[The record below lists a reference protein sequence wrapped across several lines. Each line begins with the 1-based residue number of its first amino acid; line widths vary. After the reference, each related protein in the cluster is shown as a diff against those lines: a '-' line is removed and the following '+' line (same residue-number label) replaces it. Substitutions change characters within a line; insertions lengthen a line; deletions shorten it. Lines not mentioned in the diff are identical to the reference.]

1 MGRVTVAAGSQL
13 AADAGAAIADAG
25 GNAVDAAVAAVMTTM
40 CTDPGIVAPGA
51 CGFVTVHAADGE
63 PAVFDG
69 YAEMPGRSAPPEAF
83 GSGRPIRL
91 DYGGGIDTVV
101 GYGSV
106 AVPGIH
112 AALEEAWRL
121 YGRIPWRQLF
131 EPAIA
136 AVRAGFPLS
145 QPAAEYLGFAH
156 DAVFGWQ
163 EESHSVLHHPDGS
176 PFRAGDIVSVPHLA
190 DTLQLLADEGTDA
203 LYRGDLGAAIVDAAA
218 ADGGLLG
225 RDDLAAYRAFRRRP
239 LGFDLGGWSVWTNP
253 PPAVGGSTMAAVA
266 LLAVASGWAGWSQAD
281 VAALVRVQRAVLDYR
296 RRELTVPGAIGDAI
310 ADLLEAAKAGD
321 VGRLLSS
328 PSTSHC
334 SAADSE
340 GTVCA
345 VTVSAG
351 YGSGAM
357 PPGTGFW
364 LNNSLGELE
373 LHPTGY
379 HGLAPGT
386 RLISNMAPT
395 TARNGEKAL
404 AVGSAGADRI
414 TTTLS
419 AILLNTLVLGMP
431 LEAAVHHP
439 RVHVEVF
446 EGVDLI
452 AHEPGIP
459 VEPVDGLGR
468 RAFPP
473 LSMYFGGAQ
482 AASTD
487 GHGELDAVA
496 DRRRDGGVA
505 TGGS

>member
-25 GNAVDAAVAAVMTTM
+25 GNAVDAAIASVMTTM

-51 CGFVTVHAADGE
+51 CGFVAVDAAGGE
-63 PAVFDG
+63 PVVFDG

-83 GSGRPIRL
+83 GAGRPTRL

-112 AALEEAWRL
+112 AALEEAWRAH
-121 YGRIPWRQLF
+121 GKIPWRQLF

-145 QPAAEYLGFAH
+145 PPAAEYLGFAH

-163 EESHSVLHHPDGS
+163 EESYSVLHHPDGS
-176 PFRAGDIVSVPHLA
+176 PYRTGDIVSIPHLA

-203 LYRGDLGAAIVDAAA
+203 LYRGDLGAAIADAAA
-218 ADGGLLG
+218 ADGALLG
-225 RDDLAAYRAFRRRP
+225 RDDLAAYRALRRRP

-266 LLAVASGWAGWSQAD
+266 LLAVAAGWAGWSEAD

-296 RRELTVPGAIGDAI
+296 RRELTVPGAVGDAI
-310 ADLLEAAKAGD
+310 TELLEAANTGEL
-321 VGRLLSS
+321 GRLLSS

-334 SAADSE
+334 STADTE
-340 GTVCA
+340 GTVCS

-379 HGLAPGT
+379 HGLEPGT

-395 TARNGEKAL
+395 TARNGEMAL

-419 AILLNTLVLGMP
+419 AILLNAMVLGMP
-431 LEAAVHHP
+431 LQDAVHHP

-459 VEPVDGLGR
+459 VEPVDGLGSR
-468 RAFPP
+468 TFPP

-482 AASTD
+482 AASTGPSGD
-487 GHGELDAVA
+487 LVGVA
-496 DRRRDGGVA
+496 DPRREGGVA
-505 TGGS
+505 TGGR

>member
-1 MGRVTVAAGSQL
+1 MARVTVAAGSQL
-13 AADAGAAIADAG
+13 AADAGAIIADAG
-25 GNAVDAAVAAVMTTM
+25 GNAVDAAIAAVVTTM

-51 CGFVTVHAADGE
+51 CGFVAVHAADGE
-63 PAVFDG
+63 PTVFDG
-69 YAEMPGRSAPPEAF
+69 YAEMPGRSALPEAF

-106 AVPGIH
+106 AVPGIY
-112 AALEEAWRL
+112 AALEDAWRL
-121 YGRIPWRQLF
+121 HGRLPWRELF

-136 AVRAGFPLS
+136 AVRSGFPLS
-145 QPAAEYLGFAH
+145 PPAAEYLGFAH

-163 EESHSVLHHPDGS
+163 EESRSVLHHPDGS
-176 PFRAGDIVSVPHLA
+176 PYRAGDVVSVPHLA
-190 DTLQLLADEGTDA
+190 DTLQLLADKGTDT
-203 LYRGDLGAAIVDAAA
+203 LYRGDLGAAIADAAA
-218 ADGGLLG
+218 ADGALLG
-225 RDDLAAYRAFRRRP
+225 RDDLAAYRAHRRRP
-239 LGFDLGGWSVWTNP
+239 LGFELADWSVSTNP

-266 LLAVASGWAGWSQAD
+266 LLAVASGWAGWSERD
-281 VAALVRVQRAVLDYR
+281 VAVLARVQRAVLDYR
-296 RRELTVPGAIGDAI
+296 RRELTIPGAIGDAI
-310 ADLLEAAKAGD
+310 TELLDAANAGD

-334 SAADSE
+334 SAADAE

-395 TARNGEKAL
+395 TARSGERAL
-404 AVGSAGADRI
+404 AIGSAGADRI

-431 LEAAVHHP
+431 LRDAVNHP
-439 RVHVEVF
+439 RLHVEIF

-452 AHEPGIP
+452 AHEPGVP
-459 VEPVDGLGR
+459 VQPIDGLGLR
-468 RAFPP
+468 TFPP

-482 AASTD
+482 AAFTNRR
-487 GHGELDAVA
+487 GELVGVA
-496 DRRRDGGVA
+496 DRRRDAGVA
-505 TGGS
+505 TGGR